1 MHLFQKPS
9 SRIGNVQDSLLQ
21 KIVAGQKLEVVWKS
35 TKDNVLVCRDCEYR
49 YVCFDCRPMS
59 EGVNQGRGEYLSAP
73 YPRCT
78 YNPYTGEWAKG
89 VWRVDEKEKPYYD
102 ESLQPIIQ
110 AMLTKG
116 GDY

>member
-1 MHLFQKPS
+1 MFFLASFQKPS

-59 EGVNQGRGEYLSAP
+59 EGVNQEEENIFPRLIRGVLIIP
-73 YPRCT
+73 IL
-78 YNPYTGEWAKG
+78 GMGQGG
-89 VWRVDEKEKPYYD
+89 VE
-102 ESLQPIIQ
+102 
-110 AMLTKG
+110 G
-116 GDY
+116 G